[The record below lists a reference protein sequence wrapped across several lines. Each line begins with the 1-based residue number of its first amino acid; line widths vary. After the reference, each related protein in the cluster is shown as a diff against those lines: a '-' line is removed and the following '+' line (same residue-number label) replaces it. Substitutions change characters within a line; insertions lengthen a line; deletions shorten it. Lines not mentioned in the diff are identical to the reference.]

1 MNFNPDPEHTMRPKL
16 YQMIKKEYEN
26 FTAEELNLPAYS
38 GASEESGIS
47 KINVRGDG
55 RAVVRFNP
63 SCWDRSLPATA
74 VQYMSWRYRTE
85 SELELEKFKP
95 RNGGL
100 TDFEGMFFNSLPV
113 EKMGVLIQ
121 KK

>member
-1 MNFNPDPEHTMRPKL
+1 
-16 YQMIKKEYEN
+16 MIKKEFEN
-26 FTAEELNLPAYS
+26 FTAEELSLPAYS
-38 GASEESGIS
+38 GANEESGIS

-63 SCWDRSLPATA
+63 SCWDRSLPVTA

>member
-1 MNFNPDPEHTMRPKL
+1 
-16 YQMIKKEYEN
+16 
-26 FTAEELNLPAYS
+26 
-38 GASEESGIS
+38 
-47 KINVRGDG
+47 
-55 RAVVRFNP
+55 
-63 SCWDRSLPATA
+63 
-74 VQYMSWRYRTE
+74 MSWRYRTE

>member
-26 FTAEELNLPAYS
+26 FTAEELSLPAYS
-38 GASEESGIS
+38 GANEESGIS

-63 SCWDRSLPATA
+63 ACWDRSLPDTA
-74 VQYMSWRYRTE
+74 
-85 SELELEKFKP
+85 
-95 RNGGL
+95 
-100 TDFEGMFFNSLPV
+100 
-113 EKMGVLIQ
+113 IQ
-121 KK
+121 FMTFY